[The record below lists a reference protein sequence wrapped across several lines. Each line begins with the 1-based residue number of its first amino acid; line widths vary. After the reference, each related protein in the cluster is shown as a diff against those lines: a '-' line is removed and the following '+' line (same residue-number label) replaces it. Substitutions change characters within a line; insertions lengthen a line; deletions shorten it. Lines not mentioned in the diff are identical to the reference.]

1 MCPAEPTPNPELD
14 SLDARI
20 SFLESKI
27 QDLEN
32 LLQQIHPDQHEPDG
46 TEPGEKGPASS
57 PGDSPPLAGPL
68 DPVTADIY
76 RLSDTGRSILE
87 IAEVLQMPVGKI
99 ELVLALRTP

>member
-1 MCPAEPTPNPELD
+1 MCPAEPTANQELD
-14 SLDARI
+14 SLDARV
-20 SFLESKI
+20 SFLESRI
-27 QDLEN
+27 QELEN
-32 LLQQIHPDQHEPDG
+32 LLQEIHPDQRGPDG
-46 TEPGEKGPASS
+46 TEPASS
-57 PGDSPPLAGPL
+57 SRDSPTLAGPL